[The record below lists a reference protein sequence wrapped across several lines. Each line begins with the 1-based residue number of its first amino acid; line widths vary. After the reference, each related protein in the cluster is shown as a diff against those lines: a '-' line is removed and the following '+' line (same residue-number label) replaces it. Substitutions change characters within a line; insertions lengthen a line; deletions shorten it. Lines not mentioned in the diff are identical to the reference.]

1 MSVNNKLQIIKQEEN
16 CKLTELEGSLIAKNL
31 LFEKIHQL
39 PKSRWT
45 ALTDKIVNVP
55 INDADIVDTVNQFPR
70 TPREAQLI
78 GVALKRKKEYKNVH
92 KRQFVN
98 PQKLLECLKFYNLQ
112 EIHITSSMIVMRIS
126 RIGAR

>member
-1 MSVNNKLQIIKQEEN
+1 MSVNNKLQLIKQKEN

-55 INDADIVDTVNQFPR
+55 INDEDIVDTVKQFPR

-92 KRQFVN
+92 KRQLVN
-98 PQKLLECLKFYNLQ
+98 PQIIIRMLEVLQ
-112 EIHITSSMIVMRIS
+112 SA
-126 RIGAR
+126 GNPYY